1 MNYKFEIKYLY
12 KEYCKAL
19 ILVILVVCSF
29 LATDAGAA
37 VGCTLSNPAQDL
49 KFLFPEMT
57 TYKEEV
63 RQFDLMKNGKELFSE
78 LKERLGSDLDPVY
91 ETFETPYTLYTIFNG
106 EKIIGYVHG
115 VNVPGEG
122 GVIQIFMSVDPET
135 GAILRMFFQRIEST
149 VAKALKKKDFLAQFN
164 GLTLADFYKHDYFA
178 VVEPASTNDRIAQ
191 IKSPIPEGQASADY
205 AAALRGVRKDL
216 ILIDIFVYNRKN
228 EPFYRKAQDELAK
241 RKGL

>member
-1 MNYKFEIKYLY
+1 MP
-12 KEYCKAL
+12 
-19 ILVILVVCSF
+19 VILAICSF

-37 VGCTLSNPAQDL
+37 VGCTLTNPAQDL

-63 RQFDLMKNGKELFSE
+63 RQFDQMKNGRALFDE

-106 EKIIGYVHG
+106 EKNIGYVHG

-122 GVIQIFMSVDPET
+122 GVIQIFMSVDPAT
-135 GAILRMFFQRIEST
+135 GAILRMFFQRIESLS
-149 VAKALKKKDFLAQFN
+149 AKALKKKDFLAQFN

-178 VVEPASTNDRIAQ
+178 VAEPASTNDRVAQ
-191 IKSPIPEGQASADY
+191 IKSPIPEGQVSADY
-205 AAALRGVRKDL
+205 TAALRGVRKNL
-216 ILIDIFVYNRKN
+216 ILIDIFVFNSKN
-228 EPFYRKAQDELAK
+228 EPFYRKAQEALVVKKEEAK
-241 RKGL
+241 KAPEKK